1 MKPYNK
7 EYILKTI
14 EEYNNVIKDEIK
26 GEFKINRRRFDKKE
40 LQGYMYKNIEDYDID
55 IVQLIRDD
63 KCIMKIDPKE
73 IESSYEAI
81 SYARGRVGIVG
92 LGLGY
97 VAQEIAK
104 KDIVDEVI
112 VYEVSEDVIEIY
124 KNNFGDNDKIK
135 IIHGDAFKADRER
148 FDFFYVDIYGYSL
161 TLKVVKDYK
170 RFNKIHD
177 IDEYCFWGLEHFML
191 SCRYED
197 ILWVYIPENWVAMC
211 KSLYTKLQGSGYI
224 DRYKPLSEKKVT
236 RILHEFKEIL
246 NSDM

>member
-14 EEYNNVIKDEIK
+14 EEYNRVIKDGVK
-26 GEFKINRRRFDKKE
+26 GEYKINRRRFNKKE
-40 LQGYMYKNIEDYDID
+40 LHGYMYKNIDEYEID
-55 IVQLIRDD
+55 ILELTKDE
-63 KCIMKIDPKE
+63 KCVMRLDPRE

-81 SYARGRVGIVG
+81 NYSYGKVGIVG

-97 VAQEIAK
+97 VVQEIAK
-104 KDIVDEVI
+104 KKDVDEVI
-112 VYEVSEDVIEIY
+112 VYEISQDVIELY
-124 KNNFGDNDKIK
+124 KTNFESNSKIK
-135 IIHGDAFKADRER
+135 IVCGDAFKAPRER

-170 RFNKIHD
+170 KFNLIHD
-177 IDEYCFWGLEHFML
+177 IDEYSFWGLEHFML

-197 ILWVYIPENWVAMC
+197 VLWVYIPENWVAMC
-211 KSLYTKLQGSGYI
+211 KSLYNQLQASGYI
-224 DRYKPLSEKKVT
+224 DRYKPLGEKKVT
-236 RILHEFKEIL
+236 KILYEFKEIL